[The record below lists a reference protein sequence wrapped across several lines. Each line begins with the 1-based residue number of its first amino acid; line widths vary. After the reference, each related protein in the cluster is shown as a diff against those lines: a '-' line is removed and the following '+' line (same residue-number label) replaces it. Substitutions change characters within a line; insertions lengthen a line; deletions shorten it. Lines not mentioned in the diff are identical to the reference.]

1 VGLPHVKPD
10 AAEQVPKARILAKR
24 AARGADSPSDGVI
37 SERHSLRFRGTSI
50 SRIELAGSR
59 ALEFSL
65 RCWLR
70 IPTATTGILAWCWAL
85 EGQAPKSI
93 LLLHLLPAYAAVLG
107 LVIGDL
113 ALLLDPY
120 SLASRPFFC
129 PPVFALAVCVM
140 VSLTYALSRVS

>member
-1 VGLPHVKPD
+1 M
-10 AAEQVPKARILAKR
+10 
-24 AARGADSPSDGVI
+24 I

-70 IPTATTGILAWCWAL
+70 IPTATTGILARCWAL
-85 EGQAPKSI
+85 GGQAPKSI
-93 LLLHLLPAYAAVLG
+93 LLLHLLLAYAAVLG

-113 ALLLDPY
+113 ALLLAPCQPRIATVLLSSCLCAGRVRDG
-120 SLASRPFFC
+120 
-129 PPVFALAVCVM
+129 FADLRTFEGFLAVGTVARGNCITASVLE
-140 VSLTYALSRVS
+140 S